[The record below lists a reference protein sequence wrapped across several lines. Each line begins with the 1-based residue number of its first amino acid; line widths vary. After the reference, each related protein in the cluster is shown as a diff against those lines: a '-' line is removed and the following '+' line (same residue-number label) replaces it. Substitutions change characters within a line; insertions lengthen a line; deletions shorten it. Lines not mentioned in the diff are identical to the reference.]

1 MKLSLVYVPKF
12 YCIEMVLTFED
23 YQKLSGPQRRQLK
36 KSDLQAL
43 IDDAIADT
51 NDVTTLR
58 SIIRDE
64 LTNKFNEHEKTIN
77 ATIKA
82 KLTAIT
88 NENERLTQ
96 ENKVIKKVLNE
107 QQKFL
112 ERTRKED
119 TKNNIFISGI
129 PNELSLDLSTIPTEN
144 TNEKTNN
151 HAEIIHHILNF
162 VEPGIKKKDYKILM
176 NFDCKEGYS
185 RHSAKIRINNLNLK
199 SRIFKGCKSFKEL
212 HTGNYLKKIFIK
224 NDDPPMT
231 RKENDRLFQKMKCL
245 RNSEDQANPVNKY
258 HIKSGKLYKNND
270 EIIDEF
276 NLAHQLFL

>member
-96 ENKVIKKVLNE
+96 ENKVIKKVLNK

-119 TKNNIFISGI
+119 TKNNIFISGR
-129 PNELSLDLSTIPTEN
+129 LTIQIRWFAFFTE
-144 TNEKTNN
+144 
-151 HAEIIHHILNF
+151 
-162 VEPGIKKKDYKILM
+162 
-176 NFDCKEGYS
+176 
-185 RHSAKIRINNLNLK
+185 
-199 SRIFKGCKSFKEL
+199 
-212 HTGNYLKKIFIK
+212 
-224 NDDPPMT
+224 
-231 RKENDRLFQKMKCL
+231 
-245 RNSEDQANPVNKY
+245 
-258 HIKSGKLYKNND
+258 
-270 EIIDEF
+270 
-276 NLAHQLFL
+276 

>member
-1 MKLSLVYVPKF
+1 M
-12 YCIEMVLTFED
+12 
-23 YQKLSGPQRRQLK
+23 
-36 KSDLQAL
+36 QAL
-43 IDDAIADT
+43 IDDAIADTT

-112 ERTRKED
+112 EQTRKED

-129 PNELSLDLSTIPTEN
+129 PNELSLDFTTIPNEN

-151 HAEIIHHILNF
+151 HAEIIHR
-162 VEPGIKKKDYKILM
+162 Y
-176 NFDCKEGYS
+176 C
-185 RHSAKIRINNLNLK
+185 RH
-199 SRIFKGCKSFKEL
+199 
-212 HTGNYLKKIFIK
+212 
-224 NDDPPMT
+224 
-231 RKENDRLFQKMKCL
+231 
-245 RNSEDQANPVNKY
+245 
-258 HIKSGKLYKNND
+258 
-270 EIIDEF
+270 
-276 NLAHQLFL
+276 

>member
-129 PNELSLDLSTIPTEN
+129 PNELSLDL
-144 TNEKTNN
+144 
-151 HAEIIHHILNF
+151 
-162 VEPGIKKKDYKILM
+162 
-176 NFDCKEGYS
+176 
-185 RHSAKIRINNLNLK
+185 
-199 SRIFKGCKSFKEL
+199 
-212 HTGNYLKKIFIK
+212 GNYY
-224 NDDPPMT
+224 T
-231 RKENDRLFQKMKCL
+231 
-245 RNSEDQANPVNKY
+245 
-258 HIKSGKLYKNND
+258 
-270 EIIDEF
+270 
-276 NLAHQLFL
+276 